1 MSDESAATEPEIEDV
16 CPIHGPDCKEVDTDT
31 CLSWAAW

>member
-1 MSDESAATEPEIEDV
+1 MSDDAVTEPEIEDV
-16 CPIHGPDCKEVDTDT
+16 CPIHGPDCTAEDTDA